1 VDTEASELELDAITT
16 LKWVGGKRR
25 ISEQIVS
32 HFPKVYGNYFEPFLG
47 GASVFFRTKPTKAH
61 LSDLNSSLIN
71 YYTQLR
77 DSPEALLKSAQKL
90 EARFNNLSN
99 EDQRKSFYYEER
111 EKYNNK
117 SGADRLH
124 DATTFIFLNKTAFN
138 GLYRENAKG
147 EFNVPFNNSKIL
159 KLLDPAQVAL
169 NSEILREASLQSCG
183 FAEAVQSAVAGDLV
197 YFDPPYVPLSST
209 AAFTDY
215 TKSSFGKQEQEDL
228 RDLAVSLRSQGVHV
242 VLSNSFSPIVKQLYK
257 GFDLHQLKI
266 NRLVAA
272 DSSSRGEISEYLIVG
287 LANG

>member
-1 VDTEASELELDAITT
+1 MDTEASELELDAITT

>member
-1 VDTEASELELDAITT
+1 MDTEASELELDAITT

-32 HFPKVYGNYFEPFLG
+32 HFPQVYGSYFEPFLG
-47 GASVFFRTKPTKAH
+47 GASVFFRTKPIKAN

-77 DSPEALLKSAQKL
+77 DSPEALLTSAQKL
-90 EARFNNLSN
+90 EARFNNLSDQ
-99 EDQRKSFYYEER
+99 DQRKSFYYEER
-111 EKYNNK
+111 KKYNNK
-117 SGADRLH
+117 SGANSLN

-147 EFNVPFNNSKIL
+147 EFNVPFNNSKTL

-169 NSEILREASLQSCG
+169 NSEILRGASLQSCG
-183 FAEAVQSAVAGDLV
+183 FTEAVQSAVAGDLV

-228 RDLAVSLRSQGVHV
+228 RDLAVSLRSKGVHV

-257 GFDLHQLKI
+257 GFDLRQLKI

-287 LANG
+287 LAHG

>member
-1 VDTEASELELDAITT
+1 MDTEASELELDAITT

-32 HFPKVYGNYFEPFLG
+32 HFPQVYGKYFEPFLG
-47 GASVFFRTKPTKAH
+47 GASVFFRTKPIKAH

-90 EARFNNLSN
+90 EARFNNLSDQ
-99 EDQRKSFYYEER
+99 DQRKSFYYEER
-111 EKYNNK
+111 EKYNNN
-117 SGADRLH
+117 SGANSLQ

-159 KLLDPAQVAL
+159 KLLDPAQVSL
-169 NSEILREASLQSCG
+169 NSEILRGASLQYCG

-257 GFDLHQLKI
+257 GFELHQLKI